1 MQGKLL
7 ASDMSAF
14 KAANPGA
21 GLLDFVRWHSPKDW
35 LKDNSQPKGHRLSD
49 RIVSLSVWKTAQSE
63 ADSDQRYGGFECNQ
77 MHYP

>member
-21 GLLDFVRWHSPKDW
+21 LLPDFVRWHSPKDW
-35 LKDNSQPKGHRLSD
+35 LQDVSQPKGGHLSD
-49 RIVSLSVWKTAQSE
+49 RIVSQDLLTITAML
-63 ADSDQRYGGFECNQ
+63 RG
-77 MHYP
+77 